1 VTVLPTIVDA
11 ARDLRAGR
19 VSSARLVDDALAA
32 IARHQ
37 PQTNAFISVAADDA
51 RAAAHAADAERA
63 RGTDRGPL
71 HGIPISLK
79 DLIDQQGVVTTAGSR
94 ALRDRVAAIDA
105 PLVAR
110 LRTAG
115 AVIIGRTNL
124 HEFALGTTS
133 DDSAFGA
140 VHHPADH
147 TRSAGGSSGGS
158 AAAVALGMGF
168 ASIGTDTGGSIR
180 IPAAACGVV
189 GLKPAFGEV
198 PTEGVIPLSS
208 SLDHAGP
215 IARSVEDAA
224 LLWSA
229 LADHPLERL
238 EPIRPARLRRLTGV
252 FDTPLAPEVRDA
264 FNASIARLPPD
275 VVVDEIEL
283 EGASSIPSV
292 YVDIVLPEGA
302 AWHGARLDQQRD
314 DYTPRVHSRFLAG
327 REIPA
332 VRYIAAQTARAALRR
347 IVDELLAD
355 CDGLILPTLPILAP
369 GLGLDEIA
377 IGAAAPGRTP
387 VRSAMLRQTQPFNLT
402 GHPAISIPLS
412 VSGLPVGLQLVGAT
426 TPQLVRIAAW
436 LEQRLGARG

>member
-1 VTVLPTIVDA
+1 MTRLPTIADA

-19 VSSARLVDDALAA
+19 ISSAQLIEDALAA

-37 PQTNAFISVAADDA
+37 PHTNAFVTVDADGA
-51 RAAAHAADAERA
+51 RAAANARDEERA

-71 HGIPISLK
+71 HGIPISIK
-79 DLIDQQGVVTTAGSR
+79 DLIDQHGIVTTAGSR
-94 ALRDRVAAIDA
+94 ALRHRVAAVDA
-105 PLVAR
+105 PIVAR
-110 LRTAG
+110 LHAAG

-140 VHHPADH
+140 VHHPSDH
-147 TRSAGGSSGGS
+147 ARSAGGSSGGS

-189 GLKPAFGEV
+189 GLKPAHGEV
-198 PTEGVIPLSS
+198 PTEGIIPLSA

-215 IARSVEDAA
+215 LARSVEDAA
-224 LLWSA
+224 ALWSA
-229 LADHPLERL
+229 LTDQPLEPL
-238 EPIRPARLRRLTGV
+238 EAVRPARLRRLTASLG
-252 FDTPLAPEVRDA
+252 PLARDVADA
-264 FNASIARLPPD
+264 FDEGVARLRSDVAIDDVDLPAAASIPAM
-275 VVVDEIEL
+275 
-283 EGASSIPSV
+283 

-302 AWHGARLDQQRD
+302 AWHGARLDEQRE
-314 DYTPRVHSRFLAG
+314 DYSPRVHARLLAG

-332 VRYIAAQTARAALRR
+332 VRYLAAQAARAALRAD
-347 IVDELLAD
+347 IDGLLAD

-369 GLGLDEIA
+369 ELGAEEVA
-377 IGAAAPGRTP
+377 IDPSAPGRTP

-402 GHPAISIPLS
+402 GHPAISLPLR
-412 VSGLPVGLQLVGAT
+412 VAGLPVGLQLVGRT
-426 TPQLVRIAAW
+426 TPRLLRTAAW
-436 LEQRLGARG
+436 LEHRLAGGR